1 MWQVKL
7 VAFLSKFAGPLIGA
21 VAAVILSLSVAL
33 WWTNK
38 RLSDARDELATARA
52 GTLICLAANA
62 SASAAIDELLEA
74 QARNRAQ
81 LENAIRRQAVAV
93 ARIAELERKRNEQ
106 RDERIERVIRIA
118 DGDAC
123 ANLPMPADLGLWL
136 NAGSDRVRDD

>member
-33 WWTNK
+33 WWTNS
-38 RLSDARDELATARA
+38 RLDAARA
-52 GTLICLAANA
+52 TLADVRGDLLTCTRANA

-81 LENAIRRQAVAV
+81 LENAIRRQQAAV